1 VKNKKFTIIGGDLR
15 SVKLAEL
22 IVAEGNKVNIYGF
35 KNANFEI
42 GIEEAKIL
50 TTLLGRRM

>member
-22 IVAEGNKVNIYGF
+22 IVAEGNKVNIYGLRM
-35 KNANFEI
+35 
-42 GIEEAKIL
+42 L
-50 TTLLGRRM
+50 TSR